1 MCRPSFFG
9 EPGCG
14 PRVPIEP
21 SLEVATAD
29 EQQLS
34 IDPNTVKCATVELGY
49 GTRAGPLVG
58 KDDHAH
64 PHR

>member
-1 MCRPSFFG
+1 
-9 EPGCG
+9 
-14 PRVPIEP
+14 VPIEP